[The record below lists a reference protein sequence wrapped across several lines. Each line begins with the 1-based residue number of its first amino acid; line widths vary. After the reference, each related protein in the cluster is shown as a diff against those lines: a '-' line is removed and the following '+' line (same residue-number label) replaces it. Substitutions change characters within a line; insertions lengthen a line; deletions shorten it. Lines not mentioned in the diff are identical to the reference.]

1 MFPTIIDNA
10 ENEIQS
16 TREKVISTSS
26 DLGKTPN
33 IEFVNKKITVENGT
47 PKLITDIDAIRQWIT
62 LFVTTPKNTYKIY
75 DGTNFGTS
83 IRKLFGRKILNNGYE
98 EAEVER
104 NHRHDAPERKW
115 RHRHEEDDR
124 EKRRRKPARRQH
136 ETQKEMAAIHEARH
150 HLSGN
155 DAHRR

>member
-1 MFPTIIDNA
+1 MFPSIFDNF
-10 ENEIQS
+10 ENEIQ
-16 TREKVISTSS
+16 TKREKVISTSS

-33 IEFVNKKITVENGT
+33 IDFENKKITVENGT

-62 LFVTTPKNTYKIY
+62 LFVITPKDTYKIY

-104 NHRHDAPERKW
+104 EI
-115 RHRHEEDDR
+115 R
-124 EKRRRKPARRQH
+124 EGLPLCPAINRVTSFNMEKVGRILKIYVSVELFNGELIT
-136 ETQKEMAAIHEARH
+136 ETIDISYKIK
-150 HLSGN
+150 
-155 DAHRR
+155 

>member
-1 MFPTIIDNA
+1 MFPSIFDNS
-10 ENEIQS
+10 ENEIQT

-33 IEFVNKKITVENGT
+33 IDFENKKITVENGT

-62 LFVTTPKNTYKIY
+62 LFVTTPKDTYTIY
-75 DGTNFGTS
+75 NGTNFGTS

-104 NHRHDAPERKW
+104 EI
-115 RHRHEEDDR
+115 R
-124 EKRRRKPARRQH
+124 EGLPLCPAINRVTSFNMEKVGRILKIYVSVELFNGELIT
-136 ETQKEMAAIHEARH
+136 ETIDVSYKVK
-150 HLSGN
+150 
-155 DAHRR
+155 

>member
-1 MFPTIIDNA
+1 MFPSIFDNS
-10 ENEIQS
+10 ENEMQT

-33 IEFVNKKITVENGT
+33 IDFENKKITVENGT

-62 LFVTTPKNTYKIY
+62 LFVTTPKNVCRIY

-104 NHRHDAPERKW
+104 EI
-115 RHRHEEDDR
+115 R
-124 EKRRRKPARRQH
+124 EGLPLCPAINRVTSFNMEKVGRILKVYVSVELFNGELIT
-136 ETQKEMAAIHEARH
+136 ETIDVSYIVK
-150 HLSGN
+150 
-155 DAHRR
+155 

>member
-1 MFPTIIDNA
+1 MFPSIFDNS
-10 ENEIQS
+10 ENEIQT

-33 IEFVNKKITVENGT
+33 IDLENKKITVENGT

-62 LFVTTPKNTYKIY
+62 LFVITPKDTYKIY

-104 NHRHDAPERKW
+104 EI
-115 RHRHEEDDR
+115 R
-124 EKRRRKPARRQH
+124 EGLPLCPAINRVTSFNMEKVGRILKIYVSVELFNGELIT
-136 ETQKEMAAIHEARH
+136 ETIDISYKIK
-150 HLSGN
+150 
-155 DAHRR
+155 

>member
-47 PKLITDIDAIRQWIT
+47 PKLVTDIDAIRQWIT

-104 NHRHDAPERKW
+104 EI
-115 RHRHEEDDR
+115 R
-124 EKRRRKPARRQH
+124 EGLPLCPAINRVTSFNMEKVGRILKVYVSVELFNGELIT
-136 ETQKEMAAIHEARH
+136 ETIDVSYIVK
-150 HLSGN
+150 
-155 DAHRR
+155 

>member
-1 MFPTIIDNA
+1 MFPSIFDNS
-10 ENEIQS
+10 ENEIQT

-33 IEFVNKKITVENGT
+33 IDFENKKITVENGT

-62 LFVTTPKNTYKIY
+62 LFVITPKDTYKIY

-104 NHRHDAPERKW
+104 EI
-115 RHRHEEDDR
+115 R
-124 EKRRRKPARRQH
+124 EGLPLCPAINRVTSFNMEKVGRILKIYVSVELFNGELIT
-136 ETQKEMAAIHEARH
+136 ETIDISYKIK
-150 HLSGN
+150 
-155 DAHRR
+155 

>member
-1 MFPTIIDNA
+1 MFPSIFDNSI
-10 ENEIQS
+10 EEIQT
-16 TREKVISTSS
+16 TREKVISTSQ

-33 IEFVNKKITVENGT
+33 IDFENKKITVENGT

-62 LFVTTPKNTYKIY
+62 LFVTTPKDTYKIY

-104 NHRHDAPERKW
+104 EI
-115 RHRHEEDDR
+115 R
-124 EKRRRKPARRQH
+124 EGLPLCPAINRVTSFNMEKIGRILKIYVSVELFNGEIVT
-136 ETQKEMAAIHEARH
+136 ETVDVSYKVK
-150 HLSGN
+150 
-155 DAHRR
+155 

>member
-1 MFPTIIDNA
+1 MFPTIIENT

-33 IEFVNKKITVENGT
+33 IEFENKSLTIENGT
-47 PKLITDIDAIRQWIT
+47 PKLITDIEAIRQWIT
-62 LFVTTPKNTYKIY
+62 LFVTTPKNAYKIY

-83 IRKLFGRKILNNGYE
+83 IRKLFGRKMLNNGYE

-104 NHRHDAPERKW
+104 EI
-115 RHRHEEDDR
+115 R
-124 EKRRRKPARRQH
+124 EGLPLCPAINRVTSFDMKKVGKILKIYVSVELFNGELIQ
-136 ETQKEMAAIHEARH
+136 ETIDVTYIVK
-150 HLSGN
+150 
-155 DAHRR
+155 